1 MTARTLARA
10 GLIVTAAFFLS
21 RVLGWVRL
29 VVITNLFGASTELDA
44 YFAAF
49 RVPDMLFQLVAAG
62 ALSSALIPVLSGLW
76 TRGEEERGWRVVSS
90 VLNVMLLVLAALAL
104 LVAIFAPQI
113 VPLVVPGFDLVT
125 TELAVRLTR
134 IMLLSPVLLA
144 LGSVAS
150 SVLNGRGRFAAAAMA
165 PLFYNGAVIAAAVF
179 LAPLMGIEALAFGVV
194 IGSLLHLF
202 VQLPALLRERFQ
214 LSFRIDLGDPA
225 ARQALLLMAPRAIGL
240 GAGQI
245 TFTVNTMLA
254 TGIGVGAVTAY
265 TVAFTILQIP
275 LGIIAMP
282 LGVVIFPS
290 LARAAAAGSM
300 REFGQ
305 LVVRSM
311 RLLLYVMFFFSAVG
325 IVLRRQV
332 VALLFDFGFDERALD
347 LTANTLS
354 FLLVGLAGH
363 ALVVVLARSFYAG
376 QDTRTPVMTAVLE
389 VVVSVS
395 VALATVGAL
404 GLSGLALGLATGAWF
419 EASLLTFLLWRR
431 TPGAGLENV
440 LRPIPL
446 YLLGAL
452 AAAGTALLVVRG
464 SELVVG
470 VEPGKVIQL
479 AVLGAAGLAAALAYA
494 AYSWLTRIP
503 ELSQTLAL
511 LRSVGRRSSAGDV
524 VPPGPPP
531 SPPSPG
537 PTGTGP

>member
-1 MTARTLARA
+1 VTARTLARA

-29 VVITNLFGASTELDA
+29 VVITNLFGASPELDA

-62 ALSSALIPVLSGLW
+62 ALSSALIPVLAGLW
-76 TRGEEERGWRVVSS
+76 SRGEDDRAWRVVST
-90 VLNVMLLVLAALAL
+90 VLNAMLLVLASLAL

-113 VPLVVPGFDLVT
+113 VPLVTPGFDFVAS
-125 TELAVRLTR
+125 ELTVRLTR

-150 SVLNGRGRFAAAAMA
+150 SVLNGRGRFAAAATA
-165 PLFYNGAVIAAAVF
+165 PLFYNGAVIFAAIF
-179 LAPLMGIEALAFGVV
+179 LAPLMGIDALAIGVV

-202 VQLPALLRERFQ
+202 VQLPAIVRERFR
-214 LSFRIDLGDPA
+214 LHFRIDLGDPA

-275 LGIIAMP
+275 LGVIAMP

-290 LARAAAAGSM
+290 LSRAVAAGSM
-300 REFGQ
+300 REFGL

-311 RLLLYVMFFFSAVG
+311 RLLLYVMLFMSAVG

-354 FLLVGLAGH
+354 FLLIGLAGH
-363 ALVVVLARSFYAG
+363 SLVVVLARSFYAG
-376 QDTRTPVMTAVLE
+376 QDTRTPVITAVLE
-389 VVVSVS
+389 VTVSVS

-404 GLSGLALGLATGAWF
+404 GLSGLALGLAAGAWF
-419 EASLLTFLLWRR
+419 EATLLTFLLWRR
-431 TPGAGLENV
+431 VPGAGLENV

-446 YLLGAL
+446 YLLGAAL
-452 AAAGTALLVVRG
+452 AGGVALGVSRG
-464 SELVVG
+464 SELLVG
-470 VEPGKVIQL
+470 SDPGKISQLIVI
-479 AVLGAAGLAAALAYA
+479 GTAGLAAALAYA
-494 AYSWLTRIP
+494 AYSWLLHIP
-503 ELSQTLAL
+503 ELSQTIAL
-511 LRSVGRRSSAGDV
+511 LRSGGRRGGPAAPTDAG
-524 VPPGPPP
+524 PPGPTE
-531 SPPSPG
+531 PG
-537 PTGTGP
+537 P